1 MPDAPEIKGWCPGAL
16 TPMESGDGLLMRA
29 KVVGSRLSLTQ
40 LSEIAAIALDHGN
53 GQIDLSQRAQLQIRG
68 VTGTT
73 LAAAQARLKSIGLL
87 APDAATESRLNIVAS
102 PLAGS
107 TSFDANEIAA
117 RLAHAI
123 AEDQA
128 LKALPGK
135 FLFLVDDG
143 STPGLR
149 DVAADIRIE
158 AKGAQFA
165 VVLDGARDQAV
176 IAPPAAAIDAALAL
190 ARAFIESRAGRAFE
204 LRRMRALIE
213 AMGVEPLLRSSGLA
227 FERYSSTCRHGALS
241 DLLGARNVGE
251 SFFAGF
257 AAPFGRFFARDFAE
271 LAEVI
276 SDEGAKELRLTPWR
290 AFFAPTR
297 SIEQAARI
305 VTAARALGF
314 IVDAGD
320 ARLAIAACPGA
331 PECSQAKGPTRI
343 GLDAIAGVAK
353 TASRGGIGAHV
364 SGCAKGCAKPSATPL
379 TLVANGGFFDL
390 VYNGAASDA
399 PAATGLTLA
408 EIAGVVERRGMTEAS
423 CPRG

>member
-1 MPDAPEIKGWCPGAL
+1 MPGAPEIKGWCPGAL

-29 KVVGSRLSLTQ
+29 KVVGSKLSLTQ
-40 LSEIAAIALDHGN
+40 LSEIAAIALDCGN
-53 GQIDLSQRAQLQIRG
+53 GRIDLSQRAQLQIRG
-68 VTGTT
+68 VSETT

-87 APDAATESRLNIVAS
+87 ALDAATESRLNVVAS

-107 TSFDANEIAA
+107 ASFDANEIAA
-117 RLAHAI
+117 RLARAI

-143 STPGLR
+143 SAPGLR
-149 DVAADIRIE
+149 DVDADIRLE
-158 AKGAQFA
+158 ARGAQIA
-165 VVLDGARDQAV
+165 VVLDGARDQAI
-176 IAPPAAAIDAALAL
+176 IAPPAAAIDAAVAL
-190 ARAFIESRAGRAFE
+190 ARAFIELRAGRAFE
-204 LRRMRALIE
+204 LRRMRALVD
-213 AMGVEPLLRSSGLA
+213 AMGVEPLLRASGLKS
-227 FERYSSTCRHGALS
+227 EPYSSTCRQGALA
-241 DLLGARNVGE
+241 DLLGAREIGE
-251 SFFAGF
+251 NFFAGF
-257 AAPFGRFFARDFAE
+257 AAPFGRFLAGEFAS
-271 LAEVI
+271 LADAA
-276 SDEGAKELRLTPWR
+276 SREGATELRLTPWR
-290 AFFAPTR
+290 AILAPTR
-297 SIEQAARI
+297 SLEQAARI
-305 VTAARALGF
+305 VETARAHGF

-320 ARLAIAACPGA
+320 ARLAIAACAGA

-343 GLDAIAGVAK
+343 GLAAIADVAR
-353 TASRGGIGAHV
+353 ALSRGGIGAHV

-408 EIAGVVERRGMTEAS
+408 EIADVVARNGMTEAS

>member
-1 MPDAPEIKGWCPGAL
+1 MPGAPEIKGWCPGAL

-29 KVVGSRLSLTQ
+29 KVVGSKLSLTQ
-40 LSEIAAIALDHGN
+40 LSEIAAIALDCGN
-53 GQIDLSQRAQLQIRG
+53 GRIDLSQRAQLQIRG
-68 VTGTT
+68 VSETT

-87 APDAATESRLNIVAS
+87 ALDAATESRLNVVAS

-107 TSFDANEIAA
+107 ASFDANEIAA
-117 RLAHAI
+117 RLARAI

-143 STPGLR
+143 SAPGLR
-149 DVAADIRIE
+149 DVDADIRLE
-158 AKGAQFA
+158 ARGAQIA
-165 VVLDGARDQAV
+165 VVLDGARDQAI
-176 IAPPAAAIDAALAL
+176 IAPPAAAIDAAVAL
-190 ARAFIESRAGRAFE
+190 ARAFIELRAGRAFE
-204 LRRMRALIE
+204 LRRMRALVD
-213 AMGVEPLLRSSGLA
+213 AMGMEPLLRASGLKS
-227 FERYSSTCRHGALS
+227 EPYSSTCRQGALA
-241 DLLGARNVGE
+241 DLLGAREIGE
-251 SFFAGF
+251 NFFAGF
-257 AAPFGRFFARDFAE
+257 AAPFGRFLAGEFAS
-271 LAEVI
+271 LADAA
-276 SDEGAKELRLTPWR
+276 SREGATELRLTPWR
-290 AFFAPTR
+290 AILAPTR
-297 SIEQAARI
+297 SLEQAARI
-305 VTAARALGF
+305 VETARAHGF

-320 ARLAIAACPGA
+320 ARLAIAACAGA

-343 GLDAIAGVAK
+343 GLAAIADVAR
-353 TASRGGIGAHV
+353 ALSRGGIGAHV

-408 EIAGVVERRGMTEAS
+408 EIADVVARNGMTEAS